1 MKFPIFSIFPWF
13 NDMVQ
18 HIPTLQRRANMLPQA
33 FVTFCSTF
41 LSHLDCTSHPG
52 ALSLWGYPLYL
63 MVLGF
68 LLEWNYQSRQW
79 ILSLDLWTIK
89 LARLF
94 ALPSGLIV
102 SWLGKRW
109 LASSAVSSKCM
120 KRKLTPNPA
129 RQVLLWYYYLL
140 LLLLLLLLSTHG
152 SSQKKKWQQHAI
164 DNYYF
169 TKTELQDKAWFAFL
183 KMLLLRRRLG
193 FFKTLV

>member
-1 MKFPIFSIFPWF
+1 MIKFPIFSIFPWF

-18 HIPTLQRRANMLPQA
+18 HIPTLQRRTNMLSQA

-52 ALSLWGYPLYL
+52 ALPLWGYPLYL

-140 LLLLLLLLSTHG
+140 LLLLLLLLLSTHG
-152 SSQKKKWQQHAI
+152 SSQKKKVTTTRNRQLLFYQNWASRQGMICLFKNA
-164 DNYYF
+164 
-169 TKTELQDKAWFAFL
+169 TAKA
-183 KMLLLRRRLG
+183 
-193 FFKTLV
+193 

>member
-1 MKFPIFSIFPWF
+1 MIKFPIFSIFPWF

-18 HIPTLQRRANMLPQA
+18 HIPTLQRRTNMLSQA

-52 ALSLWGYPLYL
+52 ALPLWRYPLYL

-79 ILSLDLWTIK
+79 VLSLDLWTIK

-102 SWLGKRW
+102 SWLGKRR

-120 KRKLTPNPA
+120 KRKLTPI
-129 RQVLLWYYYLL
+129 QDKYYYDIIIYYSYYYYYCYLL
-140 LLLLLLLLSTHG
+140 MDLVRKKSDNNTQSTTTILPKLS
-152 SSQKKKWQQHAI
+152 
-164 DNYYF
+164 
-169 TKTELQDKAWFAFL
+169 
-183 KMLLLRRRLG
+183 
-193 FFKTLV
+193 FKTRHDLPF